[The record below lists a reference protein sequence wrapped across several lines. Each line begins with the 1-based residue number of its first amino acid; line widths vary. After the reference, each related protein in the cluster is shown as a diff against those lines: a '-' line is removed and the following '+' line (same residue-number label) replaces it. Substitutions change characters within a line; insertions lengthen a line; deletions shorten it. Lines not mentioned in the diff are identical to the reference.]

1 MQGELRQHHQLVY
14 HDETVVLRHN
24 TTVRHCERP
33 GILTRGGRLPREHQF
48 ISRGARALTRFTTW
62 KVFKRKLYHLIYF
75 ERQGGLK
82 QRTFAL
88 REAWRRKG
96 KEPL

>member
-33 GILTRGGRLPREHQF
+33 GILTRGGAPPQ
-48 ISRGARALTRFTTW
+48 GASIH
-62 KVFKRKLYHLIYF
+62 FKGGASSYAFYNMESFQTKIVPFNLLWTP
-75 ERQGGLK
+75 GGLE
-82 QRTFAL
+82 TTDICF
-88 REAWRRKG
+88 KG
-96 KEPL
+96 GVAEKR